1 MSNTENFKLFG
12 NIALTFSG
20 GGYRA
25 STFALGILS
34 YFNKVNFGE
43 GTLLKQVK
51 GISTVSGGT
60 LTGATFASYMARNS
74 TFEDF
79 YKAFYKTLYDD
90 ELLGKAL
97 EKLESDDVWK
107 TTTKRRTLINAFA
120 LTYNEILTNATFEE
134 IEGSSNS
141 HLEDICFNATDF
153 SFGLAFRFQTTG
165 DFGNYRLKNDN
176 LNDLAKQ
183 MKLADAIASSSCFPM
198 GFEPMVMPDDYV
210 EDHKNS
216 TYIALKE
223 QDLFKDGVGIMDGG
237 IVDNQGIGSI
247 MNADIRRKNDPSKL
261 QYDLIMVCDVG
272 SYFMEPWKHAENRK
286 PTEWGTLSVKDAFL
300 RLKKIVNKIWWCLLP
315 LLLGILFLIPPVKNT
330 LGGWSIYLGMFLA
343 TFGLIGFVITLLI
356 NSLRLTLDKK
366 ILKIKT
372 LIPDFIRGK
381 LQFFDDLKLRL
392 VERMLEERGTSAFK
406 MINDIFLKQ
415 IRRLNYNL
423 FYLNNDLKDRR
434 ITALIY
440 QLAEEQFKNTESDEL
455 SKEQGEELKDDSI
468 DKPGDRIFAAA
479 KIAREM
485 GTTLWFSNDDKEVE
499 RLKNLVS
506 CGQFTACYNLL
517 IYCIKLKVDKE
528 KDKENYDLRN
538 EMIQKLNND
547 WKKFVKD
554 PYWLHDELEKLDL

>member
-1 MSNTENFKLFG
+1 MKEQKKLNLFE

-25 STFALGILS
+25 STFSLGILS
-34 YFNKVNFGE
+34 YFNDLEFKKGK
-43 GTLLKQVK
+43 LLDKVK
-51 GISTVSGGT
+51 GLSTVSGGT
-60 LTGATFASYMARNS
+60 LTGATFSSDMANGKTFSEFYTNFYAVLKEDKLLGIALNKLETNKVWRNS
-74 TFEDF
+74 
-79 YKAFYKTLYDD
+79 
-90 ELLGKAL
+90 
-97 EKLESDDVWK
+97 
-107 TTTKRRTLINAFA
+107 TKRRTLINAFA
-120 LTYNEILTNATFEE
+120 LSYKELLTDSTFEE
-134 IEGSSNS
+134 IKDNKNS

-176 LNDLAKQ
+176 LTDLSKQ

-210 EDHKNS
+210 DDHNNS
-216 TYIALKE
+216 SYIALKT
-223 QDLFKDGVGIMDGG
+223 QDLYKDGVGVMDGG

-247 MNADIRRKNDPSKL
+247 IKADNRRKNAPNKS

-272 SYFMEPWKHAENRK
+272 SYFMDPWKHAENK
-286 PTEWGTLSVKDAFL
+286 EAKDWGKLTVKGALL
-300 RLKKIVNKIWWCLLP
+300 RIKKIVNQTWWFLLP
-315 LLLGILFLIPPVKNT
+315 LLAGILIWVFNFISSQ
-330 LGGWSIYLGMFLA
+330 SIWAVYLSTFLA
-343 TFGLIGFVITLLI
+343 VIGLCGLIFTII
-356 NSLRLTLDKK
+356 ISLFKKKLDKK
-366 ILKIKT
+366 LKWLMGIMPHFIK
-372 LIPDFIRGK
+372 DK

-423 FYLNNDLKDRR
+423 FYSDDKLKNRR

-440 QLAEEQFKNTESDEL
+440 QLTEEQFVKTESDEM
-455 SKEQGEELKDDSI
+455 SAKQGEEHI
-468 DKPGDRIFAAA
+468 DTTILFPGDRIFAAA

-485 GTTLWFSNDDKEVE
+485 ETTLWFNEEDIKVE

-517 IYCIKLKVDKE
+517 VYCNKLKKRGVDTV
-528 KDKENYDLRN
+528 DA
-538 EMIQKLNND
+538 KLLDETINRLNSD
-547 WKKFVKD
+547 WEKFVEN
-554 PYWLHDELEKLDL
+554 PYWLHNKMSEIH